1 MSVSKA
7 NTDHGESYRAP
18 YDDVLGDL
26 DASALAAHIARK
38 EITAGEAVDAAIA
51 RLQAAEPV
59 LHATVCERFDVAR
72 TIAAQTLVQGVFA
85 GVPSVIKDNTNLAG
99 LPTRHGSRATPD
111 KPVQKNDPFAE
122 QFMATGLIPLA
133 KTKLPEFGIPPTV
146 EYIEGEPAHN
156 PWNAA
161 YSTGGSSGGAA
172 ALVAA
177 GVVPIAHA
185 NDGGGSIRIPA
196 ACCGLVGLKGSRG
209 RVRDNAMIKGA
220 PINIIGDG
228 VVSRS
233 VRDTAAFFAAAERS
247 YCNPKLPALGLVEGP
262 GKEKLRIGFFSQLPD
277 GGDAH
282 PECVAAMHKAAKL
295 CEGLGHHV
303 HSMPSPTT
311 SAHADDFLL
320 YYAAMCA
327 SLTYAGRW
335 VIDRD
340 FQADKLE
347 PLTVGLARH
356 FRRNITKFPATLWR
370 LKRARR
376 EYDELMQEYDL
387 LLTPTL
393 GLPPPKLGYLAADL
407 PFAQAWQRLR
417 DYAAFTPVSNIC
429 GTPAI
434 SLPMAMSKDGLPI
447 GVHFAAGFGQE
458 RRLLELAFALED
470 AAPWPLFP
478 PKR

>member
-1 MSVSKA
+1 MNAKDPNGRYQA
-7 NTDHGESYRAP
+7 LC
-18 YDDVLGDL
+18 DDVLGDL
-26 DASALAAHIARK
+26 DATALAARIAARD
-38 EITAGEAVDAAIA
+38 ISASEAVDAAIV

-59 LHATVCERFDVAR
+59 LHATVCERFDAAR
-72 TIAAQTLVQGVFA
+72 ASAVNAAAQVVFA

-99 LPTRHGSRATPD
+99 LPTRHGSRATPNKPAD
-111 KPVQKNDPFAE
+111 KTDPFAK

-146 EYIEGEPAHN
+146 EYIDGEPAHN
-156 PWNAA
+156 PWNTA
-161 YSTGGSSGGAA
+161 YSTGGSSGGSA

-177 GVVPIAHA
+177 GVLPIAHA

-228 VVSRS
+228 VVSRT
-233 VRDTAAFFAAAERS
+233 VRDTAVFFAAAERV
-247 YCNPKLPALGLVEGP
+247 YRNPKLPPLGLVEGP

-277 GGDAH
+277 GGEAH
-282 PECVAAMHKAAKL
+282 PDCVAAMHKAAKL
-295 CEGLGHHV
+295 CAGLGHHV
-303 HSMPSPTT
+303 HAMPSPTT

-340 FQADKLE
+340 FHADKLE

-356 FRRNITKFPATLWR
+356 FRRSLSKFPATLWR
-370 LKRARR
+370 LKCARR
-376 EYDELMQEYDL
+376 EYDALMQKYDL

-407 PFAQAWQRLR
+407 PFEQAWQRLR

-429 GTPAI
+429 GTPAM

-458 RRLLELAFALED
+458 RRLLELAFALEVE
-470 AAPWPLFP
+470 APWPLFP